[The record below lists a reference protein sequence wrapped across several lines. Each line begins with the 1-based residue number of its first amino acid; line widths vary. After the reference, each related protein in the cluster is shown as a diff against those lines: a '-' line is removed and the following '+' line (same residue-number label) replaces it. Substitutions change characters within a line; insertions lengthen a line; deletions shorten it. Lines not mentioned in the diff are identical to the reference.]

1 METLTF
7 YTPGLYFHPL
17 HFHCLLSIKSFASIH
32 AISPTWMPLCH
43 HRLQALHSIPPSDHF
58 TSQDCE
64 QRSSSIPLKTYVV
77 CFPFLVFCAKPPL
90 RWALHSTWTY
100 TCILPNT
107 TFPCPFWFY
116 TCCSIHLAY
125 HPSNSSSGSVVF
137 QGSAQI
143 CFCYEDALMALIHQ
157 VIPSS
162 VASHITIID
171 PRMHSLGC
179 IRCLCFSTQQSQG

>member
-1 METLTF
+1 METLVF

-17 HFHCLLSIKSFASIH
+17 HFHCLLSIKVLPAFMQYLQ
-32 AISPTWMPLCH
+32 PECLFVTTG
-43 HRLQALHSIPPSDHF
+43 HRHF
-58 TSQDCE
+58 TVYLSVITSLLKTE
-64 QRSSSIPLKTYVV
+64 QKSPSIPLKTYVV
-77 CFPFLVFCAKPPL
+77 CFPFLAFCAKPPL

-107 TFPCPFWFY
+107 TFLCPFWFY

-125 HPSNSSSGSVVF
+125 HPSNSSSENIVF

-143 CFCYEDALMALIHQ
+143 CICYEDAPMALILQ

-162 VASHITIID
+162 VASHITFID

-179 IRCLCFSTQQSQG
+179 IRCLCFSTQQSEG